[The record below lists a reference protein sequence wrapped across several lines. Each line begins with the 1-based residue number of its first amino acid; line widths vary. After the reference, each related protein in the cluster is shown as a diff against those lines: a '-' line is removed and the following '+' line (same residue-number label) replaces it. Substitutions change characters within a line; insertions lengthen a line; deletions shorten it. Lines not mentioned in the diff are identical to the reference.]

1 MKFGRDFVPPQRV
14 QIIIKNMFIL
24 MAYFLIV
31 TIFLAIAYYP
41 EKYQFFSENI
51 SNLGAFLSRL
61 LFDNTT
67 SMIIFIVGFGICGA
81 MCLGVA
87 VLYFVHRDLHGWY
100 VKGPLA
106 IVLAFGA
113 AGVAIPKDHSF
124 SILHT
129 AGAAMFIGGF
139 AAFNAY
145 LQITSSYRKHIKKE
159 IDVSRADTIWD
170 IVLSIFVLIILFGY
184 FTIFALDWL
193 GVGAAFLGPVFQKVT
208 VFAEILALYFIDN
221 KDI

>member
-1 MKFGRDFVPPQRV
+1 
-14 QIIIKNMFIL
+14 

-41 EKYQFFSENI
+41 EKYQFFAENI
-51 SNLGAFLSRL
+51 SNLGAFESRL
-61 LFDNTT
+61 FSPNTT
-67 SMIIFIVGFGICGA
+67 SMYIFIVGFGICGA
-81 MCLGVA
+81 MALTVA
-87 VLYFVHRDLHGWY
+87 ILYFFNRYLHSWY
-100 VKGPLA
+100 IKGPLA
-106 IVLAFGA
+106 IVLALGA
-113 AGVAIPKDHSF
+113 AGVAIPKDHDL
-124 SILHT
+124 SILHI

-159 IDVSRADTIWD
+159 VEVSRADTIWD
-170 IVLSIFVLIILFGY
+170 IFLSVVVLVILLGY

-193 GVGAAFLGPVFQKVT
+193 NIGAAFLGPVFQKVI

-221 KDI
+221 KDV